1 MADQYDRH
9 VDPRIKLTDFLAT
22 HDGTDIKTRIRSF
35 PQLDFYHTYEF
46 WGIALKIPM
55 YHDYIRA
62 NERLCISLDGESRTE
77 AVYGLVGM
85 EKMSEK
91 YSSGFKLREAL
102 REAREET
109 ERR

>member
-1 MADQYDRH
+1 MTDSFDKP
-9 VDPRIKLTDFLAT
+9 VDPRIRLTDFLAT
-22 HDGTDIKTRIRSF
+22 GHEYTDVRTRVKSF

-46 WGIALKIPM
+46 WGLELDIPM
-55 YHDYIRA
+55 YLAYIRC

-91 YSSGFKLREAL
+91 YSSGFKLRQAIKEMK
-102 REAREET
+102 EEH
-109 ERR
+109 E